1 MKRRVLVGMSGGIDS
16 TAVCHI
22 LINQGYDVVGLTIRN
37 VDIPSKMRVGEDGEM
52 MPGYVIEAKS
62 LAQRLNIEHHVADE
76 RESFER
82 DVVTP
87 FLNGYLAGVTPNP
100 CVECN
105 PLFKFYVLAKW
116 ADKLGCEY
124 IATGHYARI
133 VYSEGCAF
141 VARGVDT
148 AKDQSYFLWR
158 LGQDVLKRT
167 LFPLGDKTKGE
178 VRRYLAD
185 NGFEMK
191 SHDTESMEICFIE
204 KDYRDLLK
212 TRIPDIDNRIGP
224 GKFVDAEGKVI
235 GTHKGYPFYTIGQ
248 RKGLVVAFGKPVY
261 VLRTNAEKNTVML
274 GQPEQLEKCSMFVES
289 QQFVGI
295 SEGSL
300 PQEGGLSVRIRYRSR
315 AITCRLEVVPGEQR
329 LMVRFLETASAVT
342 PGQSAVFYRGDVVI
356 GGAIISSQRG
366 INQYINTNEI
376 HNII

>member
-1 MKRRVLVGMSGGIDS
+1 MKRRILVGMSGGIDS

-37 VDIPSKMRVGEDGEM
+37 VDIPSKMRIDADGET
-52 MPGYVIEAKS
+52 MPGYIIEAGS
-62 LAQRLNIEHHVADE
+62 LAQRLNIEHYVADE
-76 RESFER
+76 RDSFER

-105 PLFKFYVLAKW
+105 PRFKFNVLVEW

-133 VYSEGCAF
+133 VSLNGSFY
-141 VARGVDT
+141 VARGVDDL
-148 AKDQSYFLWR
+148 KDQSYFLWR

-167 LFPLGDKTKGE
+167 IFPLGEKTKSE

-212 TRIPDIDNRIGP
+212 TRIPDIDNRIGS

-274 GQPEQLEKCSMFVES
+274 GQPEQLETSSMFVQS
-289 QQFVGI
+289 QRFVGI
-295 SEGSL
+295 SDGNL
-300 PQEGGLSVRIRYRSR
+300 PSEEGLSVRIRYRSR
-315 AITCRLEVVPGEQR
+315 AIPCSLEIIPGEER
-329 LMVRFLETASAVT
+329 LMVRFLEQASAVT
-342 PGQSAVFYRGDVVI
+342 PGQSAVFYCGDTVI
-356 GGAIISSQRG
+356 GGAIISTQRG
-366 INQYINTNEI
+366 INQYINTDEI
-376 HNII
+376 HNTI

>member
-1 MKRRVLVGMSGGIDS
+1 MKSRILVGMSGGIDS

-22 LINQGYDVVGLTIRN
+22 LINQGYEVVGLTIRN
-37 VDIPSKMRVGEDGEM
+37 IDIPSKMRIGTDGEM
-52 MPGYVIEAKS
+52 MPGYIIEAKS
-62 LAQRLNIEHHVADE
+62 LAERLNIEHYVADE
-76 RESFER
+76 RESFEM

-105 PLFKFYVLAKW
+105 PLFKFFVLMKW

-124 IATGHYARI
+124 IATGHYARLVSSKGS
-133 VYSEGCAF
+133 VYI
-141 VARGVDT
+141 ARGEDSF
-148 AKDQSYFLWR
+148 KDQSYFLWR

-167 LFPLGDKTKGE
+167 LFPLGDKTKSE

-191 SHDTESMEICFIE
+191 SHDKESMEICFIE

-212 TRIPDIDNRIGP
+212 TRIPDIDKQIGP

-274 GQPEQLEKCSMFVES
+274 GQPEQLEIGSMFVHS
-289 QQFVGI
+289 QQFFGL
-295 SEGSL
+295 SEGNL
-300 PQEGGLSVRIRYRSR
+300 PSNEGLSVRIRYRSHV
-315 AITCRLEVVPGEQR
+315 IPCRLEVIPGEER
-329 LMVRFLETASAVT
+329 LMVRFLEMASAVT
-342 PGQSAVFYRGDVVI
+342 PGQSAVFYHGDMVI